1 DSSVIDNPRLAEAIR
16 KLTVLLHILQ
26 AARAREVSQPAEPP
40 PPKTLAGQPELP
52 VEAPRMRSD
61 IWETFKILR
70 NGQEARCQTCGEKVP
85 IAKENG
91 RHKNLTDHRNRH
103 EGTASKRPFCPG
115 QGSSAKVKIAQ
126 NVSRLFELK
135 CMREVPEYP
144 KFQAAQTAA
153 AESWRNYWENFD
165 EEYEEKSWIPELRS
179 PPVVSLEQFMA
190 NVTTADPS
198 EWIRSHRDEFR
209 NAIFISMYERLYTE
223 IENILYRASRHP

>member
-1 DSSVIDNPRLAEAIR
+1 
-16 KLTVLLHILQ
+16 
-26 AARAREVSQPAEPP
+26 
-40 PPKTLAGQPELP
+40 
-52 VEAPRMRSD
+52 M
-61 IWETFKILR
+61 
-70 NGQEARCQTCGEKVP
+70 
-85 IAKENG
+85 
-91 RHKNLTDHRNRH
+91 
-103 EGTASKRPFCPG
+103 
-115 QGSSAKVKIAQ
+115 KIAQ

-153 AESWRNYWENFD
+153 AERSSSVLGHIFLQYLSLRTWRQETNHNCSSWRNYWENFD

-209 NAIFISMYERLYTE
+209 NAIFISMYERLYTGKLPS
-223 IENILYRASRHP
+223 IPGTGSVTVTLRHVVIRAPLRHQNT